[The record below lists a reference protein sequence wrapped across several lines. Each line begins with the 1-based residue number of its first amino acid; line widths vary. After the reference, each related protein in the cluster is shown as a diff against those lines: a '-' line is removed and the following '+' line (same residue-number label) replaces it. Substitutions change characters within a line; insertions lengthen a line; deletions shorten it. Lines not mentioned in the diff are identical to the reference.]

1 MCGIVGYVGPRD
13 AAPILIEGL
22 RRLEYRGYD
31 SAGIAIRTDDGG
43 VFIEKKA
50 GKLTNLT
57 DHLNGDSPPGH
68 PGIGHTRWATHGPP
82 NDANAHPHTDC
93 TGKLALIHN
102 GIIENYAEIKV
113 RLAAEGHRFTSDTD
127 TEVLAHLIET
137 KYDGDLV
144 EAVRLALGEV
154 RGAYAIGVLHTDHP
168 DRIVGARM
176 NVPLIVGIG
185 DGEGFLASDVPAI
198 LEHTKRVVILDEGD
212 IADVTPDGT
221 RILSLDGTEQ
231 RREVTEIH
239 WNIEAAEKGG
249 FAHFTLK
256 EIYEQPHAIQESL
269 RGRVD
274 PEGVVSLPE
283 LDAIDDRLARV
294 ERVYV
299 VGCGTA
305 SYAAHVA
312 AYLIQDW
319 VGLPATMQ
327 VGSEMRYSPPPID
340 DRTLVIGV
348 SQSGETADTLAPLR
362 LAEERGATVVVV
374 TNVVGSAITREADA
388 VIYLQAGP
396 EVAVAS
402 TKAFVTQVLVLQ
414 MLALHLARRRGTLSE
429 SRLRAYGQALRSL
442 PRLAAETLR
451 LAPEIKKLAQRYSGV
466 RDFIYI
472 GRGVGFP
479 IAMEGAL
486 KLKEL
491 SYVHA
496 EGYAAGELK
505 HGPIALLDPDTPLVA
520 IATAGVGLRE
530 GGEQRGG
537 GARALGADH
546 RHRHRG
552 RRPDRPLRARRAVRS
567 RDAGADQPG
576 HRRPAAPA
584 PRLRGR
590 RGARNGCRPAA
601 KPRQVRDGRVGG
613 SRPHEPTRDRDRPDR
628 HRAHRSRARSL
639 SRPLP
644 SPRPHRARATIRRP
658 SGRAHRRSLGGQGG
672 DQQGP
677 RARGAWGRLARDRD
691 PAEPGRRPA
700 GVPARPGR
708 PPR

>member
-31 SAGIAIRTDDGG
+31 SAGIAVLTEDGK

-50 GKLTNLT
+50 GKLSNLT
-57 DHLNGDSPPGH
+57 DHLNGDAPAGH
-68 PGIGHTRWATHGPP
+68 PGIGHTRWATHGRP
-82 NDANAHPHTDC
+82 NDTNAHPHTDC
-93 TGKLALIHN
+93 SGKLALIHN
-102 GIIENYAEIKV
+102 GIIENYAEIKN
-113 RLAAEGHRFTSDTD
+113 RLVAEGHRFTSETD
-127 TEVLAHLIET
+127 TEVLAHLIES
-137 KYDGDLV
+137 KYRGELV
-144 EAVRLALGEV
+144 DAVRAALNEV
-154 RGAYAIGVLHTDHP
+154 RGAYAIGVMHTDHP

-176 NVPLIVGIG
+176 NVPLIVGLG
-185 DGEGFLASDVPAI
+185 DGEGFIASDVPAI
-198 LEHTKRVVILDEGD
+198 LEHTKNVVILHEGD
-212 IADVTPDGT
+212 IADVTPTGT
-221 RILSLDGTEQ
+221 RILSLDGTELQ
-231 RREVTEIH
+231 RDVTEIH

-256 EIYEQPHAIQESL
+256 EIYEQPHAIQECL

-274 PEGVVSLPE
+274 PSGAVSLPE
-283 LDAIDDRLARV
+283 LDAIADKLARA

-305 SYAAHVA
+305 SYAAHVG

-327 VGSEMRYSPPPID
+327 IGSEMRYSPPPID

-348 SQSGETADTLAPLR
+348 SQSGETADTLAPLK

-388 VIYLQAGP
+388 VCYLQAGP
-396 EVAVAS
+396 EIAVAS

-414 MLALHLARRRGTLSE
+414 MIALHLAGARGTLSE
-429 SRLRAYGQALRSL
+429 NRLRTFGQALRSL

-451 LAPEIKKLAQRYSGV
+451 TAPQIKKLAQRYARA
-466 RDFIYI
+466 RDFIFI

-505 HGPIALLDPDTPLVA
+505 HGPIALLDPETPLLAVATAGAVYEKVVSNVAEARARSAPIIA
-520 IATAGVGLRE
+520 IATE
-530 GGEQRGG
+530 GDEHIDHYAHDVIYVPETPEPISPVIAVLPLQLLAYEIAVARGT
-537 GARALGADH
+537 D
-546 RHRHRG
+546 
-552 RRPDRPLRARRAVRS
+552 V
-567 RDAGADQPG
+567 DQP
-576 HRRPAAPA
+576 
-584 PRLRGR
+584 
-590 RGARNGCRPAA
+590 RNLA
-601 KPRQVRDGRVGG
+601 KSVTV
-613 SRPHEPTRDRDRPDR
+613 E
-628 HRAHRSRARSL
+628 
-639 SRPLP
+639 
-644 SPRPHRARATIRRP
+644 
-658 SGRAHRRSLGGQGG
+658 
-672 DQQGP
+672 
-677 RARGAWGRLARDRD
+677 
-691 PAEPGRRPA
+691 
-700 GVPARPGR
+700 
-708 PPR
+708 

>member
-82 NDANAHPHTDC
+82 NDTNAHPHVDC

-102 GIIENYAEIKV
+102 GIIENYAEIKA
-113 RLAAEGHRFTSDTD
+113 RLAAAGHRFTSDTD

-168 DRIVGARM
+168 ERIVGARM
-176 NVPLIVGIG
+176 NVPLIVGLG

-198 LEHTKRVVILDEGD
+198 LEHTKNVVILHEGD

-221 RILSLDGTEQ
+221 RILSLDGSEQ
-231 RREVTEIH
+231 LREVTEIH

-269 RGRVD
+269 RGRVSPD
-274 PEGVVSLPE
+274 GMVSLPE
-283 LDAIDDRLARV
+283 LDAIADRLARA

-327 VGSEMRYSPPPID
+327 IGSEMRYSPPPID

-362 LAEERGATVVVV
+362 LAEERGAMVVVV

-414 MLALHLARRRGTLSE
+414 MLALHLARRRGTLSD
-429 SRLRAYGQALRSL
+429 SRLLAYGQALRSL

-451 LAPEIKKLAQRYSGV
+451 LAPEIKKLAQRYSQV
-466 RDFIYI
+466 HDFIYI

-505 HGPIALLDPDTPLVA
+505 HGPIALLDADTPLVA
-520 IATAGVGLRE
+520 IATAGSVYE
-530 GGEQRGG
+530 KVVSNVAE
-537 GARALGADH
+537 A
-546 RHRHRG
+546 
-552 RRPDRPLRARRAVRS
+552 
-567 RDAGADQPG
+567 
-576 HRRPAAPA
+576 
-584 PRLRGR
+584 
-590 RGARNGCRPAA
+590 
-601 KPRQVRDGRVGG
+601 
-613 SRPHEPTRDRDRPDR
+613 
-628 HRAHRSRARSL
+628 RARSAPIIAIATEGDDQIDHYAHDVL
-639 SRPLP
+639 YVPETPEPISPVIAVLPLQLL
-644 SPRPHRARATIRRP
+644 AYEMAV
-658 SGRAHRRSLGGQGG
+658 
-672 DQQGP
+672 
-677 RARGAWGRLARDRD
+677 ARGTDVDQPRNLAKSVTV
-691 PAEPGRRPA
+691 E
-700 GVPARPGR
+700 
-708 PPR
+708 

>member
-31 SAGIAIRTDDGG
+31 SAGIAILTDDGE
-43 VFIEKKA
+43 VFVEKKA
-50 GKLTNLT
+50 GKLLNLT
-57 DHLNGDSPPGH
+57 EHLNGDAPSGH
-68 PGIGHTRWATHGPP
+68 PGIGHTRWATHGSP
-82 NDANAHPHTDC
+82 NDTNAHPHTDC

-102 GIIENYAEIKV
+102 GIIENYAPIKQ
-113 RLAAEGHRFTSDTD
+113 RLSAEGHRFTSETD

-137 KYDGDLV
+137 KYHGDLV
-144 EAVRLALGEV
+144 EAVRAALNEV
-154 RGAYAIGVLHTDHP
+154 RGAYAIGVMHTDHP

-198 LEHTKRVVILDEGD
+198 LEHTKNVVILHEGD
-212 IADVTPDGT
+212 IADVGPDGA
-221 RILSLDGTEQ
+221 RIVSLDGTEVD
-231 RREVTEIH
+231 REVTEIH
-239 WNIEAAEKGG
+239 WTLDAAEKGG

-256 EIYEQPHAIQESL
+256 EIYEQPHAIQECL

-274 PEGVVSLPE
+274 PTGAVE
-283 LDAIDDRLARV
+283 LEELTAIEDRLARI
-294 ERVYV
+294 ERVYI

-319 VGLPATMQ
+319 VGLPAVMQ

-348 SQSGETADTLAPLR
+348 SQSGETADTLAPLK
-362 LAEERGATVVVV
+362 LAAERGATIVVV

-388 VIYLQAGP
+388 VCYLQAGP
-396 EVAVAS
+396 EIAVAS

-414 MLALHLARRRGTLSE
+414 MIALQLARMRGTLPA
-429 SRLRAYGQALRSL
+429 SRLRTYGQALRTL
-442 PRLAAETLR
+442 PRLAAETLKT
-451 LAPEIKKLAQRYSGV
+451 APQVKKLAQRFAHV
-466 RDFIYI
+466 RDFVFI

-505 HGPIALLDPDTPLVA
+505 HGPIALLDPDTPLLA
-520 IATAGVGLRE
+520 IAT
-530 GGEQRGG
+530 Q
-537 GARALGADH
+537 GAVYEKVVSNIAEA
-546 RHRHRG
+546 
-552 RRPDRPLRARRAVRS
+552 
-567 RDAGADQPG
+567 
-576 HRRPAAPA
+576 
-584 PRLRGR
+584 
-590 RGARNGCRPAA
+590 
-601 KPRQVRDGRVGG
+601 
-613 SRPHEPTRDRDRPDR
+613 
-628 HRAHRSRARSL
+628 RARSAPVIAIATEGDEHIDHYAHDVIHVPETPEPISPVIAVL
-639 SRPLP
+639 PLQLL
-644 SPRPHRARATIRRP
+644 AYEVAV
-658 SGRAHRRSLGGQGG
+658 
-672 DQQGP
+672 
-677 RARGAWGRLARDRD
+677 ARGTDVDQPRNLAKSVTV
-691 PAEPGRRPA
+691 E
-700 GVPARPGR
+700 
-708 PPR
+708 

>member
-13 AAPILIEGL
+13 AAPILLDGL

-31 SAGIAIRTDDGG
+31 SAGIAILTEAGE

-57 DHLNGDSPPGH
+57 DHLNGDAPAGH

-82 NDANAHPHTDC
+82 NDTNAHPHTDC
-93 TGKLALIHN
+93 TGRLALIHN
-102 GIIENYAEIKV
+102 GIIENYADIKE
-113 RLAAEGHRFTSDTD
+113 RLVAAGHRFTSETD

-137 KYDGDLV
+137 TYSGDLV
-144 EAVRLALGEV
+144 DAVRRALNEV
-154 RGAYAIGVLHTDHP
+154 RGAYAIGVMHTDHP

-176 NVPLIVGIG
+176 NVPLIVGLG

-198 LEHTKRVVILDEGD
+198 LEHTKNVVILQEGD
-212 IADVTPDGT
+212 VADVTAAGA
-221 RILSLDGTEQ
+221 RILSLDGGEVQ
-231 RREVTEIH
+231 RDVTEIH
-239 WNIEAAEKGG
+239 WSLDAAEKGG

-256 EIYEQPHAIQESL
+256 EIYEQPHAIQECL

-274 PEGVVSLPE
+274 ASGAVRLAE
-283 LDAIDDRLARV
+283 LDPIAERLRDV

-305 SYAAHVA
+305 SYAAQVA
-312 AYLIQDW
+312 AYLIQEW

-340 DRTLVIGV
+340 ARTLVIGV

-388 VIYLQAGP
+388 VCYLQAGP

-414 MLALHLARRRGTLSE
+414 MLALHLARLRGTLSE
-429 SRLRAYGQALRSL
+429 NRVRAFGQALRSL
-442 PRLAAETLR
+442 PRLAAETLQ
-451 LAPEIKKLAQRYSGV
+451 LAPQVKKLALRYANV
-466 RDFIYI
+466 RDFIFI

-505 HGPIALLDPDTPLVA
+505 HGPIALLDPDTPLLA
-520 IATAGVGLRE
+520 IATK
-530 GGEQRGG
+530 
-537 GARALGADH
+537 GAVYEKVVSNVAEA
-546 RHRHRG
+546 
-552 RRPDRPLRARRAVRS
+552 
-567 RDAGADQPG
+567 
-576 HRRPAAPA
+576 
-584 PRLRGR
+584 
-590 RGARNGCRPAA
+590 
-601 KPRQVRDGRVGG
+601 
-613 SRPHEPTRDRDRPDR
+613 
-628 HRAHRSRARSL
+628 RARSAPIIAIATTGDDQIDHYAHDVL
-639 SRPLP
+639 YVPETPEQISPVIAVLPLQLL
-644 SPRPHRARATIRRP
+644 AYEVAV
-658 SGRAHRRSLGGQGG
+658 
-672 DQQGP
+672 
-677 RARGAWGRLARDRD
+677 ARGTDVDQPRNLAKSVTV
-691 PAEPGRRPA
+691 E
-700 GVPARPGR
+700 
-708 PPR
+708 

>member
-31 SAGIAIRTDDGG
+31 SAGIAVVTDGG
-43 VFIEKKA
+43 KVFIEKKA
-50 GKLTNLT
+50 GKLSNLT
-57 DHLNGDSPPGH
+57 DQLNGDAPAGH
-68 PGIGHTRWATHGPP
+68 PGIGHTRWATHGQP
-82 NDANAHPHTDC
+82 NDTNAHPHSDC
-93 TGKLALIHN
+93 TGRLALIHN
-102 GIIENYAEIKV
+102 GIIENYAEIKA
-113 RLAAEGHRFTSDTD
+113 RLAAEGHRFTSETD

-137 KYDGDLV
+137 KYHGDLV
-144 EAVRLALGEV
+144 EAVRLALNEV
-154 RGAYAIGVLHTDHP
+154 RGAYAIGVMHTDHP

-176 NVPLIVGIG
+176 NVPLIVGLG

-198 LEHTKRVVILDEGD
+198 LEHTKNVVVLHEGD

-221 RILSLDGTEQ
+221 RILSLEGTEVD
-231 RREVTEIH
+231 RDVTEIH

-249 FAHFTLK
+249 FRHFTLK
-256 EIYEQPHAIQESL
+256 EIYEQPHAIQECL

-274 PEGVVSLPE
+274 PDP
-283 LDAIDDRLARV
+283 IQDRLRDV

-305 SYAAHVA
+305 SYAAQVA

-327 VGSEMRYSPPPID
+327 VGSEMRYSPPPMD
-340 DRTLVIGV
+340 ERTLVIGV
-348 SQSGETADTLAPLR
+348 SQSGETADTLAPLK

-388 VIYLQAGP
+388 VCYLQAGP
-396 EVAVAS
+396 EIAVAS

-414 MLALHLARRRGTLSE
+414 MIALHLARLRETLSD
-429 SRLRAYGQALRSL
+429 SKLRTFGQALRSL

-451 LAPEIKKLAQRYSGV
+451 LAPQIKKLALQYAQV

-505 HGPIALLDPDTPLVA
+505 HGPIALLDPETPLVA
-520 IATAGVGLRE
+520 IATAG
-530 GGEQRGG
+530 
-537 GARALGADH
+537 
-546 RHRHRG
+546 
-552 RRPDRPLRARRAVRS
+552 AVYEKVVS
-567 RDAGADQPG
+567 NVAEA
-576 HRRPAAPA
+576 
-584 PRLRGR
+584 
-590 RGARNGCRPAA
+590 
-601 KPRQVRDGRVGG
+601 
-613 SRPHEPTRDRDRPDR
+613 
-628 HRAHRSRARSL
+628 RARSAPIIAIATEGDDQIDHYAHDVIYVPETPEPISPVIAVL
-639 SRPLP
+639 PLQLL
-644 SPRPHRARATIRRP
+644 AYEVAV
-658 SGRAHRRSLGGQGG
+658 
-672 DQQGP
+672 
-677 RARGAWGRLARDRD
+677 ARGTDVDQPRNLAKSVTV
-691 PAEPGRRPA
+691 E
-700 GVPARPGR
+700 
-708 PPR
+708 